1 MATTVS
7 PIKILSDLGLNPWEI
22 ENDEDY
28 LRALR
33 EGIITIEAATKGK
46 GDKRSVILRE
56 ELIRVRKGP
65 KKTQAKEKKTTIKAK
80 NFLPGTTFHPE
91 DIKPVDI
98 DPESKQDDSSALVP
112 KRLDGIA
119 NSVESIATLLR
130 RQLGLQKKQQRDARV
145 KQDKINKEDREDD
158 LEKKPDDKKTGG
170 LPKAITKPALGF
182 FERIKNFF
190 LNIVIGAGVVKLFDW
205 LKDPANAEKVE
216 KFSNFLINNAAWIL
230 GGLATLALLPTI
242 LTVVSVVKGILSGLA
257 LLGPLLPALPLILG
271 GILLGAVAWWIGKKI
286 SRAITGGKVIGKERK
301 ENLERLRAAGIQDAT
316 KNSLTLLDPE
326 TGKGRLKVNMFGK
339 DSITGRD
346 AIPGKENKNARVTL
360 NLLEPEHQAWYVKKY
375 GQEALDEKLAAYT
388 SFRDTKSAL
397 IDTKKDMQA
406 EIKEVEKKYK
416 KLYDE
421 NDSLPYKEKREA
433 NNKLDKEMKDEI
445 TTIRQKY
452 GEKAIEIGDR
462 AVIGKDVTSN
472 ETSNEKTSATI
483 DKNITSDGQ
492 TSAIIDKDIKSN
504 TTSDGQ
510 TSATIDDS
518 LKKETIVPGPSN
530 KNRGGQTVVMPG
542 GGGQQQSGGGGGG
555 SSSSSG
561 TPNFSSVDVQN
572 KQTIATQ
579 MQYNKVT
586 VDV

>member
-7 PIKILSDLGLNPWEI
+7 PIKILTDLGLTPWEI

-158 LEKKPDDKKTGG
+158 LEKKPDKKTGG

-257 LLGPLLPALPLILG
+257 LLGPLLPALPWILG
-271 GILLGAVAWWIGKKI
+271 GLLVGAVAWWIGKKVTNKLQEAI
-286 SRAITGGKVIGKERK
+286 SGGGEFSNLDKLAKEDLEKHGLKRMRNVGAGEHSAELVGDDGKPIYVNMYGQDSLTGREALPGEISSYREKLTIGNDLHEAYIEKTMGKEKLNTYKAATERYNKAIFERK
-301 ENLERLRAAGIQDAT
+301 DPLKKQMGEEIRAMKESTPKTGFSSSGLGVPQHT
-316 KNSLTLLDPE
+316 KEEKALMKKKE
-326 TGKGRLKVNMFGK
+326 AEIRLKY
-339 DSITGRD
+339 D
-346 AIPGKENKNARVTL
+346 EL
-360 NLLEPEHQAWYVKKY
+360 VKKEFPEY
-375 GQEALDEKLAAYT
+375 YSNKAT
-388 SFRDTKSAL
+388 VN
-397 IDTKKDMQA
+397 
-406 EIKEVEKKYK
+406 KE
-416 KLYDE
+416 
-421 NDSLPYKEKREA
+421 S
-433 NNKLDKEMKDEI
+433 
-445 TTIRQKY
+445 
-452 GEKAIEIGDR
+452 
-462 AVIGKDVTSN
+462 S
-472 ETSNEKTSATI
+472 SATI
-483 DKNITSDGQ
+483 DKNISSDR
-492 TSAIIDKDIKSN
+492 
-504 TTSDGQ
+504 Q

>member
-286 SRAITGGKVIGKERK
+286 SRAITGG
-301 ENLERLRAAGIQDAT
+301 
-316 KNSLTLLDPE
+316 
-326 TGKGRLKVNMFGK
+326 
-339 DSITGRD
+339 
-346 AIPGKENKNARVTL
+346 
-360 NLLEPEHQAWYVKKY
+360 
-375 GQEALDEKLAAYT
+375 
-388 SFRDTKSAL
+388 
-397 IDTKKDMQA
+397 
-406 EIKEVEKKYK
+406 
-416 KLYDE
+416 
-421 NDSLPYKEKREA
+421 
-433 NNKLDKEMKDEI
+433 
-445 TTIRQKY
+445 
-452 GEKAIEIGDR
+452 
-462 AVIGKDVTSN
+462 
-472 ETSNEKTSATI
+472 
-483 DKNITSDGQ
+483 
-492 TSAIIDKDIKSN
+492 
-504 TTSDGQ
+504 
-510 TSATIDDS
+510 
-518 LKKETIVPGPSN
+518 
-530 KNRGGQTVVMPG
+530 
-542 GGGQQQSGGGGGG
+542 
-555 SSSSSG
+555 
-561 TPNFSSVDVQN
+561 
-572 KQTIATQ
+572 
-579 MQYNKVT
+579 
-586 VDV
+586 

>member
-7 PIKILSDLGLNPWEI
+7 PIKILTDLGLTPWEI

-98 DPESKQDDSSALVP
+98 DSESKQDDSFALVP

-130 RQLGLQKKQQRDARV
+130 RQLGLQKKQQRDARI
-145 KQDKINKEDREDD
+145 KQDKINKQDREDD

-257 LLGPLLPALPLILG
+257 LLGPLLPALPWILG
-271 GILLGAVAWWIGKKI
+271 GILVGAVAWWIGKKI
-286 SRAITGGKVIGKERK
+286 SKGITGGKVIGAERK

-316 KNSLTLLDPE
+316 KKSLTLLDPE
-326 TGKGRLKVNMFGK
+326 TGEGRLKVNMYGEN
-339 DSITGRD
+339 SITGREWK
-346 AIPGKENKNARVTL
+346 PGDPGGKNARP
-360 NLLEPEHQAWYVKKY
+360 NLDLMVPEHAAYYVRTY
-375 GQEALDEKLAAYT
+375 GQAALDEKLAAHK
-388 SFRDTKSAL
+388 SFRETKSAL
-397 IDTKKDMQA
+397 IDTKKDKQKSITEA
-406 EIKEVEKKYK
+406 RKKWFIESGKEAQE
-416 KLYDE
+416 LGF
-421 NDSLPYKEKREA
+421 NDDGGDIMTDGALRKMTRSKRE
-433 NNKLDKEMKDEI
+433 KEWKRKKDEEWKQI
-445 TTIRQKY
+445 KLSIEKEAD
-452 GEKAIEIGDR
+452 EKAIKIGDKSES
-462 AVIGKDVTSN
+462 AV
-472 ETSNEKTSATI
+472 I
-483 DKNITSDGQ
+483 DKNI
-492 TSAIIDKDIKSN
+492 
-504 TTSDGQ
+504 TSDGQ

>member
-130 RQLGLQKKQQRDARV
+130 RQLGLQKKQQRDARI
-145 KQDKINKEDREDD
+145 KQDKINKQDREDD

-301 ENLERLRAAGIQDAT
+301 ENLEFD
-316 KNSLTLLDPE
+316 
-326 TGKGRLKVNMFGK
+326 
-339 DSITGRD
+339 
-346 AIPGKENKNARVTL
+346 
-360 NLLEPEHQAWYVKKY
+360 
-375 GQEALDEKLAAYT
+375 
-388 SFRDTKSAL
+388 
-397 IDTKKDMQA
+397 
-406 EIKEVEKKYK
+406 
-416 KLYDE
+416 
-421 NDSLPYKEKREA
+421 YKE
-433 NNKLDKEMKDEI
+433 L
-445 TTIRQKY
+445 
-452 GEKAIEIGDR
+452 
-462 AVIGKDVTSN
+462 
-472 ETSNEKTSATI
+472 
-483 DKNITSDGQ
+483 
-492 TSAIIDKDIKSN
+492 
-504 TTSDGQ
+504 
-510 TSATIDDS
+510 
-518 LKKETIVPGPSN
+518 LK
-530 KNRGGQTVVMPG
+530 
-542 GGGQQQSGGGGGG
+542 
-555 SSSSSG
+555 
-561 TPNFSSVDVQN
+561 
-572 KQTIATQ
+572 
-579 MQYNKVT
+579 
-586 VDV
+586 

>member
-130 RQLGLQKKQQRDARV
+130 RQLGLQKKQQRDARI
-145 KQDKINKEDREDD
+145 KQDKINKQDREDD
-158 LEKKPDDKKTGG
+158 LEKKPDKKTGG

-257 LLGPLLPALPLILG
+257 LLGPLLPALPWILG
-271 GILLGAVAWWIGKKI
+271 GILVGAVAWWIGKKVTNKLQEAI
-286 SRAITGGKVIGKERK
+286 SGGGEFSNLDKLAKEDLEKHGLKRMRNVGAGEHSAELVGDDGKPIYVNMYGQDSLTGREALPGEISSYREKLTIGNDLHEAYIEKTMGKEKLNTYKAATERYNKAIFERK
-301 ENLERLRAAGIQDAT
+301 DPLKKQMGEEIRAMKESTPKTGFSSSGLGVPQHT
-316 KNSLTLLDPE
+316 KEEKALMKKKE
-326 TGKGRLKVNMFGK
+326 AEIRLKY
-339 DSITGRD
+339 D
-346 AIPGKENKNARVTL
+346 EL
-360 NLLEPEHQAWYVKKY
+360 VKKEFPEY
-375 GQEALDEKLAAYT
+375 Y
-388 SFRDTKSAL
+388 
-397 IDTKKDMQA
+397 
-406 EIKEVEKKYK
+406 
-416 KLYDE
+416 
-421 NDSLPYKEKREA
+421 
-433 NNKLDKEMKDEI
+433 NNKATVNKE
-445 TTIRQKY
+445 
-452 GEKAIEIGDR
+452 
-462 AVIGKDVTSN
+462 S
-472 ETSNEKTSATI
+472 SSATI
-483 DKNITSDGQ
+483 DKNISSDR
-492 TSAIIDKDIKSN
+492 
-504 TTSDGQ
+504 Q

>member
-28 LRALR
+28 LRALK

-257 LLGPLLPALPLILG
+257 LLGPLLPALPWILG
-271 GILLGAVAWWIGKKI
+271 GILVGAVAWWIGKKVKKSI
-286 SRAITGGKVIGKERK
+286 VGGEGFSKARDDNLKRLEAHGIKKSGLVLDPDTGEEIYVKRWEGDTGASGDDKYGSIEGRPWGPGDKGKNSSVKINLREAEHQKWYSDYYGSEKLKEKLDALNLYDKTKDAIIEKKNEMDNKLRETVHVGGSIEKERESMDNPEWAEIMSMPGGSTKNLK
-301 ENLERLRAAGIQDAT
+301 EREKRIKVFRKETARLEKLEREKIE
-316 KNSLTLLDPE
+316 KN
-326 TGKGRLKVNMFGK
+326 
-339 DSITGRD
+339 
-346 AIPGKENKNARVTL
+346 
-360 NLLEPEHQAWYVKKY
+360 Y
-375 GQEALDEKLAAYT
+375 GQEALN
-388 SFRDTKSAL
+388 
-397 IDTKKDMQA
+397 I
-406 EIKEVEKKYK
+406 
-416 KLYDE
+416 
-421 NDSLPYKEKREA
+421 
-433 NNKLDKEMKDEI
+433 
-445 TTIRQKY
+445 QKN
-452 GEKAIEIGDR
+452 
-462 AVIGKDVTSN
+462 S
-472 ETSNEKTSATI
+472 SSATI
-483 DKNITSDGQ
+483 DKNISSDR
-492 TSAIIDKDIKSN
+492 
-504 TTSDGQ
+504 Q

-530 KNRGGQTVVMPG
+530 KNRGNQTVVMPG

>member
-145 KQDKINKEDREDD
+145 KQDKINKQDREDD

-257 LLGPLLPALPLILG
+257 LLGPLLPALPWILG
-271 GILLGAVAWWIGKKI
+271 GILVGAVAWWIGKKI
-286 SRAITGGKVIGKERK
+286 KKAIVGGEDFSKARDDNLKQLEAQGITKSGRVLDPDTGKEIYVKRWEGSTGASGDDKYGSIEGPPWGPGDKGRNDSVKINLNDAESQDWYGKFYGPEKLEEKLAALNLYKKTKADIIKKKDEMHDKLRETVHVGGSIEKERESMDNPEWAEIMSMPGGSTKNLKEREKRIKVFRK
-301 ENLERLRAAGIQDAT
+301 ETARLEKLEREKIE
-316 KNSLTLLDPE
+316 KN
-326 TGKGRLKVNMFGK
+326 
-339 DSITGRD
+339 
-346 AIPGKENKNARVTL
+346 
-360 NLLEPEHQAWYVKKY
+360 Y
-375 GQEALDEKLAAYT
+375 GQEALN
-388 SFRDTKSAL
+388 
-397 IDTKKDMQA
+397 I
-406 EIKEVEKKYK
+406 
-416 KLYDE
+416 
-421 NDSLPYKEKREA
+421 
-433 NNKLDKEMKDEI
+433 
-445 TTIRQKY
+445 QKN
-452 GEKAIEIGDR
+452 
-462 AVIGKDVTSN
+462 S
-472 ETSNEKTSATI
+472 SSATI
-483 DKNITSDGQ
+483 DKNISSDR
-492 TSAIIDKDIKSN
+492 
-504 TTSDGQ
+504 Q

-530 KNRGGQTVVMPG
+530 KNRGNQTVVMPG